1 MSDDRPRG
9 ALRRV
14 GALWKPKPGAKSL
27 GSGSITVNG
36 LRQRFV
42 ILKND
47 RKKDGSSEPDYALM
61 SGDEPE
67 VDDYARRSA
76 SSNPSTAA
84 SAPAR
89 RVTRATPERFEAA
102 ADDSIPF

>member
-1 MSDDRPRG
+1 MSDDQQRG
-9 ALRRV
+9 PLRRV

-47 RKKDGSSEPDYALM
+47 RKKAGSSDPDYVLM

-67 VDDYARRSA
+67 VDQYARQASA
-76 SSNPSTAA
+76 SS
-84 SAPAR
+84 APKGR
-89 RVTRATPERFEAA
+89 DEF
-102 ADDSIPF
+102 